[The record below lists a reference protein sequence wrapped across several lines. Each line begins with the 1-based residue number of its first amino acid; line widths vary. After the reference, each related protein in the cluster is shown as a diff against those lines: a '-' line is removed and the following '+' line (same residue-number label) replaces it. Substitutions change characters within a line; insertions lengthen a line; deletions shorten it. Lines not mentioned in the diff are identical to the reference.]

1 MKLKNYIKIYE
12 KKLLMKIT
20 KNIISKFFYYK
31 IRIKVFF
38 LKLFEMFVWTINTH
52 DLKKKLK
59 KKINSFFLELVTS
72 LTTIKVNCLLAT
84 TLKKKFKIIVI
95 LNHYSP
101 FYEYFYRKVGI
112 SNFIYLDQ
120 SLDQKKI
127 KKVSLLL
134 EKLKSTSNFL
144 NFSFESI
151 RIGKFIA
158 SKNT

>member
-1 MKLKNYIKIYE
+1 
-12 KKLLMKIT
+12 MKIT

-38 LKLFEMFVWTINTH
+38 LKLFEMFIWTINTY
-52 DLKKKLK
+52 DLKKKIKEK
-59 KKINSFFLELVTS
+59 KKSIVFLELVTS

-84 TLKKKFKIIVI
+84 ALKNKFKIIVI

-120 SLDQKKI
+120 SLEKK
-127 KKVSLLL
+127 
-134 EKLKSTSNFL
+134 
-144 NFSFESI
+144 
-151 RIGKFIA
+151 
-158 SKNT
+158 KN